1 MLKLEPKKV
10 WEHFENLCKIPR
22 PSGHEKAAGNYLV
35 SVAKA
40 HKLEWERDAVGNVV
54 IRVPASKGRDKAPI
68 TVLQGH
74 TDMVCEKNS
83 DVKHDFMKD
92 PIRPRLAGDA
102 VKATGTTL
110 GADNGIGVAMALA
123 LLDEKAAVHGPLEL
137 LFTIDEETGLNGANG
152 LQPGFVRGR
161 RLLNLDTEEDGQLY
175 VGCAGGKDTVLTLP
189 LSREKV
195 ADRRP
200 AFTLAVKGLR
210 GGHSGGDIH
219 EGRGNANRILARAL
233 HALAQAGADF
243 ALVSVQG
250 GSKRN
255 AIPREA
261 FALLHADAAASR
273 KAGAALKAFEAT
285 VRAELKG
292 VDEGVVVSF
301 SKAKGQGPALTAA
314 SQKKA
319 LNLLASV
326 PHGLISY
333 SRQIHGLVETS
344 TNFAIVETRPKAMD
358 VFTSQ
363 RSSVESQRDWA
374 AWWVGSVGRLAGAKV
389 RHSNGYPGWEPNMDS
404 PILAQA
410 RRTHKRLFRQD
421 PKVKAIHAGLE
432 CGIIGGKYPGMDM
445 VSLGPTIRNA
455 HSPDEEVH
463 VASVARTYTYLLELL
478 KDLA

>member
-22 PSGHEKAAGNYLV
+22 PSGREKAAGEYLV

-40 HKLEWERDAVGNVV
+40 NKVAWERDAVGNVV
-54 IRVPASKGRDKAPI
+54 IRVPATKGREKAPAVI
-68 TVLQGH
+68 LQGH

-83 DVKHDFMKD
+83 DVKHDFLKD
-92 PIRPRLAGDA
+92 PIRPRLLGDV

-123 LLDEKAAVHGPLEL
+123 ILDERAAVHGPLEL

-152 LQPGFVRGR
+152 LQPGFVKGR

-189 LSREKV
+189 LTREKA
-195 ADRRP
+195 ADKRP
-200 AFTLAVKGLR
+200 AFQLAVKGLR

-219 EGRGNANRILARAL
+219 EGRGNANRILVRSLDAL
-233 HALAQAGADF
+233 VQAGADF
-243 ALVSVQG
+243 ALVSVNG

-261 FALLHADAAASR
+261 FALLHMDAASAR
-273 KAGAALKAFEAT
+273 KAGAALKAFET
-285 VRAELKG
+285 VVRAELKG
-292 VDEGVVVSF
+292 VDEGIALSLT
-301 SKAKGQGPALTAA
+301 KAKGQGPALTAG
-314 SQKKA
+314 SLDKA
-319 LNLLASV
+319 LALLGSV

-333 SRQIHGLVETS
+333 SREIHGLVETS
-344 TNFAIVETRPKAMD
+344 TNFAIVETGAKAME
-358 VFTSQ
+358 VITSQ

-389 RHSNGYPGWEPNMDS
+389 RHSNGYPGWQPDMAS

-410 RRTHKRLFRQD
+410 RRTYKRLFKEE

-432 CGIIGGKYPGMDM
+432 CGIIGGKYTGMDM

-463 VASVARTYTYLLELL
+463 VASVARTYKYLLELL